1 MFGCV
6 PCVATVASS
15 ASSPGAV
22 GGTSAAAAAAAAAAK
37 SKSPTPSLGYDYDD
51 GDLGSQQEPGPDEF
65 MPGRQNSTMMARM
78 AQGTLRGGANNNR
91 GVGNGSGSGSGGG
104 GGRKPPRAQ
113 QRHEPFVASVPKDSS
128 SDYANDW

>member
-1 MFGCV
+1 V
-6 PCVATVASS
+6 PCVAD
-15 ASSPGAV
+15 
-22 GGTSAAAAAAAAAAK
+22 GGLFGFFPWCGGGNLGGGGGGGGGGGEK
-37 SKSPTPSLGYDYDD
+37 GKSPTPSLGYDYDD

-104 GGRKPPRAQ
+104 GAGGSHLAHSNGTSPLSPRY
-113 QRHEPFVASVPKDSS
+113 RRTSS